1 MFISHACIVFW
12 LQVYIQ
18 VASPELCH
26 ELFDCALE
34 KLNTPD
40 VDAFVKESVL
50 DLLRAL
56 LAYQDKAR
64 LAQMY
69 AVCQDRLANT
79 KYLHE
84 QKKAYRWVVY

>member
-1 MFISHACIVFW
+1 
-12 LQVYIQ
+12 
-18 VASPELCH
+18 
-26 ELFDCALE
+26 LFDRALE
-34 KLNTPD
+34 KLNAPD

-56 LAYQDKAR
+56 LVYQDKAR

-84 QKKAYRWVVY
+84 QKKAYR